1 MDIKLEV
8 DDRAVKEALRRLSER
23 MEDMTPVMR
32 RIGELLVSSVQENF
46 NREGRYSGPGSWR
59 GGSKRWKPLSRST
72 IKQRERLGYWPGQI
86 LTRTG
91 RLKSSINYHAGR
103 DYVAVGTNLIYAAI
117 HQFGVDKEVSVKA
130 HRRKVRSRDIKKGR
144 RMFARGV
151 TFVQEHTRHMKIPAR
166 PFLVVQDED
175 LEEIREI
182 IARAIL
188 KGLK

>member
-1 MDIKLEV
+1 MDIKIEV
-8 DDRAVKEALRRLSER
+8 DDKGVKEALRELSER

-46 NREGRYSGPGSWR
+46 NREGRYSEPGSWR
-59 GGSKRWKPLSRST
+59 GGSKRWQPLAPST

-91 RLKSSINYHAGR
+91 RLKASITYHAGR
-103 DYVAVGTNLIYAAI
+103 DYVAVGTNLVYAAI
-117 HQFGVDKEVSVKA
+117 HQFGGKA
-130 HRRKVRSRDIKKGR
+130 GRGHR
-144 RMFARGV
+144 AN
-151 TFVQEHTRHMKIPAR
+151 IPAR

-175 LEEIREI
+175 LDEIREI